1 MNGHRGRFRRFWRPA
16 IAAVLVCALLAT
28 GAVWTNTLGVGD
40 RFDHLVTR
48 IRLIVA
54 PPPDRPIQETVE
66 VTDPPDVAEA
76 TTPPLPGETV
86 GPGPTSAPGTTP
98 APGTTTTP
106 GATLAPGTTPA
117 PAGSIAPTPIPT
129 PTPVRKPVNVK
140 LKTNPDTMFASE
152 LQDTWCAVA
161 GTQIVLSILGL
172 AKNSDAFQRTLA
184 GRIGEWESQRDSHNG
199 GWGPAAIASALD
211 AYGAPGYQVR
221 AYQSR
226 ASALRGAAVALSATH
241 SPVVM
246 MAWRGAHTWVITGY
260 RADADPTVFPDATI
274 TGAYIYDPWWGWIT
288 SLWDQA
294 LPPGAFHDSA
304 NLQRNFLPWARP
316 EGSYPGRDGKF
327 ILVVP
332 TVPRPGANN

>member
-1 MNGHRGRFRRFWRPA
+1 MNGHGGRFRRFWRPA
-16 IAAVLVCALLAT
+16 IAAILVCALLAT
-28 GAVWTNTLGVGD
+28 GAVWTNTLGAGD

-66 VTDPPDVAEA
+66 VTEPPDVAVA
-76 TTPPLPGETV
+76 TTLPAGSTQPGETA
-86 GPGPTSAPGTTP
+86 APISSGEPETTPAAGTTP
-98 APGTTTTP
+98 APE
-106 GATLAPGTTPA
+106 TTPA
-117 PAGSIAPTPIPT
+117 PGASIAPTPIPT

-161 GTQIVLSILGL
+161 GTQIVLAILGL
-172 AKNSDAFQRTLA
+172 ARNSDGFQRTLA
-184 GRIGEWESQRDSHNG
+184 GRIGEWESRRDSHNG

-221 AYQSR
+221 AYQTR
-226 ASALRGAAVALSATH
+226 ASALRGAAVALSATN

-260 RADADPTVFPDATI
+260 KADGDPAVFSDATI
-274 TGAYIYDPWWGWIT
+274 TGAYVYDPWWGWIT

-294 LPPGAFHDSA
+294 LPPGAFHDGA

-316 EGSYPGRDGKF
+316 EGNYPGRDGRF

-332 TVPRPGANN
+332 TIPRPAANN